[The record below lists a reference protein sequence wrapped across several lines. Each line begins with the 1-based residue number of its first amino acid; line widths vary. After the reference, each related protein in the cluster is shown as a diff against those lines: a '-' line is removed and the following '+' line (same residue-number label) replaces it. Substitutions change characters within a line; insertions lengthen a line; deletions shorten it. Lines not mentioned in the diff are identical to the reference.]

1 MDHRFSDHRED
12 HEIYGSQNED
22 QTKDHRG
29 PWRTIEDHR
38 GPERTIENF
47 TIIIFILLKIT

>member
-1 MDHRFSDHRED
+1 MGELKVDHRFSDHRED

-29 PWRTIEDHR
+29 PWRTIKDHR
-38 GPERTIENF
+38 GP
-47 TIIIFILLKIT
+47 